1 MEPARRTDSHVN
13 RRLTASA
20 QVRIATPGVTTPA
33 RVPTSRRSPTWKEP
47 AVNSRLI
54 SPGSIV
60 AGAALAALLMLA
72 RTGAVSADEQG
83 IPFWYSG
90 QYASL
95 SAIPATP
102 GWSANIVPFFYSIGS
117 GNSSKEFQRGGVL
130 ATRLSADIAAL
141 IVQPTW
147 APATKVLGGQP
158 SFGLSFGAG
167 MTSVS
172 GTLSVQTSTGA
183 PLSGT
188 RTDSVTG
195 ALDLYPIVNL
205 AWAHGNHNWMTYLT
219 GDIPVGAYDMS
230 RFANLG
236 IGHGAIDGG
245 GGYTYLNLQNGREFT
260 AVVGVTYNF
269 ENPDTHYR
277 SGVDSHLDWALSQ
290 FLSETWHVG
299 IVGYA
304 YYQLSADSYPTT
316 GVAGEIRSRVL
327 GEYKSQVYSV
337 GGEVGHLF
345 KLGNQ
350 DAYFNLRGYSEF
362 SSTNRLKGYALW
374 ALVNIP
380 IVRY

>member
-1 MEPARRTDSHVN
+1 MKTRF
-13 RRLTASA
+13 
-20 QVRIATPGVTTPA
+20 
-33 RVPTSRRSPTWKEP
+33 
-47 AVNSRLI
+47 I

-60 AGAALAALLMLA
+60 PAAALAGLLTLALPA
-72 RTGAVSADEQG
+72 AVSADEQG
-83 IPFWYSG
+83 VPFWFSG

-95 SAIPATP
+95 SAVPATP
-102 GWSANIVPFFYSIGS
+102 GWTTNVLPLFYSIGS
-117 GNSSKEFQRGGVL
+117 GNSSKVFPRGGVL
-130 ATRLSADIAAL
+130 ATGISADIAAL

-147 APATKVLGGQP
+147 APATKVLGGQL
-158 SFGLSFGAG
+158 SFGLAFGAG
-167 MTSVS
+167 IGTTSA
-172 GTLSVQTSTGA
+172 TLAVQTSTGK

-219 GDIPVGAYDMS
+219 GDIPVGSYDMN
-230 RFANLG
+230 RFINLG

-245 GGYTYLNLQNGREFT
+245 GGYTYLNLENGREFT

-277 SGVDSHLDWALSQ
+277 NGVDSHLDWALSQ

-299 IVGYA
+299 LVGYA

-316 GVAGEIRSRVL
+316 GKAGEIRSRFL
-327 GEYKSQVYSV
+327 GDFKSQVYSV
-337 GGEVGHLF
+337 GGEVGHLY
-345 KLGNQ
+345 KLGTQ

-362 SSTNRLKGYALW
+362 SGTHRLRGYGLW
-374 ALVNIP
+374 ALINIP